1 MIAVGTVSEYG
12 VQGRKTRELKDFLV
26 RHIERRTVR
35 DEKEYKKMKHFISR
49 QVTELNARYP
59 NTVAICFKPQDP
71 FAFGVGSFRFVR
83 PNASSAILTAT
94 VLEVKPYE
102 EGGSDDV

>member
-1 MIAVGTVSEYG
+1 MIAVGKVSDYG
-12 VQGRKTRELKDFLV
+12 VLGRKVRELKEFLV
-26 RHIERRTVR
+26 EHVQQRTVK
-35 DEKEYKKMKHFISR
+35 DEKEYKKMQHFIKR
-49 QVTELNARYP
+49 RVTELNAQYP
-59 NTVAICFKPQDP
+59 NTVNVSFVAEDP
-71 FAFGVGSFRFVR
+71 GKYGQGRFRFVR